1 MPADTHTLDLFFGL
15 ESEDGKAPQELTA
28 AVRAA
33 VAKEIREAAK
43 TVAAAR
49 LFTGKAPETQLDL
62 AATEVISFLRRAIAD
77 VSIPQVLAG
86 CWSKYAA
93 LRKYSN
99 ARDYPAD
106 KTYVEPFFTQ
116 TLTSAHHPFIELK
129 LGGVPTGKVEFEVEV
144 QVTFEEVSL
153 SIRGGRIV
161 AARPARR
168 PRLERSNVK
177 ARRLSREN
185 SASWSCPVRCTS
197 TPESRSAPRVAASK
211 ASVHVRRIGERRNRL
226 LRLF

>member
-15 ESEDGKAPQELTA
+15 KSGDGKAPQELTA

-62 AATEVISFLRRAIAD
+62 AATEVIGFLRRAIAD

-99 ARDYPAD
+99 ALDYPAD

-153 SIRGGRIV
+153 SIRAGRIV
-161 AARPARR
+161 AARPGKTSASGTIKCEGTPVVTRTLGELEL
-168 PRLERSNVK
+168 PGEMHFHSGIAIGAERSGLESFG
-177 ARRLSREN
+177 AR
-185 SASWSCPVRCTS
+185 PQ
-197 TPESRSAPRVAASK
+197 
-211 ASVHVRRIGERRNRL
+211 NR
-226 LRLF
+226 